1 MKNNAFETIID
12 QSQHV
17 LHYQQADH
25 ISVINIDSYDNNPAT
40 TLELIDTLLAVFI
53 FVSRQ

>member
-1 MKNNAFETIID
+1 MNNNAFEAIVD

-17 LHYQQADH
+17 LHYQQVDY
-25 ISVINIDSYDNNPAT
+25 ISIINIDSYDNSPAT
-40 TLELIDTLLAVFI
+40 TLELIDTLLTVFM